1 MNIVSIAPKAYVGV
15 NAVFE
20 HLTPMIGSK
29 HHYLEDF
36 PLASEES
43 ADLYIF
49 GGWVPNV
56 YPLLF
61 RMLNER
67 DERGP
72 QIAVL
77 NCSSLGQ
84 MEMAQ
89 VEMRFLQEM
98 MQFAADGVI
107 DYVFLGDED
116 AALCFDDQPG
126 VRYFPYP
133 IQTDMFDKHRGIF
146 EAKLPSS
153 VGMFSPAHYRKNLIN
168 QIMGCKLANQAINDI
183 PPITLHSNLQL
194 EVGGVQKQFWGWL
207 PRVQFFQK
215 ISEMKTTLHC
225 GFTES
230 FCYAALESIM
240 LGTLP
245 ILSPVITNNFQLN
258 DYELMVVDIDQP
270 RAIGFQIKNVL
281 EMDVNDYSNLLHK
294 TMTGI
299 SQLETQHT
307 EMLRL
312 LFEAVEDTQTVEDTD
327 RVVSVF

>member
-1 MNIVSIAPKAYVGV
+1 MKIITVAPKAYVGV

-20 HLTPMIGSK
+20 HLTPMIGSE
-29 HHYLEDF
+29 HQYLEELS
-36 PLASEES
+36 LAGEEA

-61 RMLNER
+61 RWLNQR
-67 DERGP
+67 DEQGP
-72 QIAVL
+72 KIAVL

-89 VEMRFLQEM
+89 VEIGYLREM

-116 AALCFDDQPG
+116 AAICFDDQPG

-133 IQTDMFDKHRGIF
+133 IRIELFDQFQLKF
-146 EAKLPSS
+146 AAKIPGA
-153 VGMFSPAHYRKNLIN
+153 VGLFSPAHYRKNLVN
-168 QIMGCKLANQAINDI
+168 QMMGCKLANDALKGN
-183 PPITLHSNLQL
+183 PSITLHSNLQL
-194 EVGGVQKQFWGWL
+194 EMGGVQKQFWGWL
-207 PRVQFFQK
+207 PRPDFFRK
-215 ISEMKTTLHC
+215 IAEMQTTLHC

-245 ILSPVITNNFQLN
+245 ILSPVITNNFMLEE
-258 DYELMVVDIDQP
+258 YELMVVDIDQP
-270 RAIGFQIKNVL
+270 RAIGYQIKHLL
-281 EMDVNDYSNLLHK
+281 EMNPGAYRGVLHK
-294 TMTGI
+294 AQVGI
-299 SQLETQHT
+299 QNLATLHREQLT
-307 EMLRL
+307 L
-312 LFEAVEDTQTVEDTD
+312 LMKTIEDTP
-327 RVVSVF
+327 R